1 MKLLFE
7 NWRKYLNEDSE
18 TILKE
23 VALAPAIYNALKA
36 KGKLPPGATIKQ
48 AAPAAQA
55 QQAAPAA
62 QAQQAAP
69 AQGKLLDVD
78 RATRF
83 DKEEAQAAGSLRVY
97 IKMSKNPKYANNPK
111 QMSWIQ
117 NKILKARKRLKA
129 ASAQAAQAQQA
140 APAKAAP
147 QAQQAAP
154 AQSDKMAQLAALDKD
169 VDGLSDEEALARVK
183 AMKKK

>member
-36 KGKLPPGATIKQ
+36 KGKLPPGATIKQAAPAAQAQQ

-147 QAQQAAP
+147 QAQ
-154 AQSDKMAQLAALDKD
+154 
-169 VDGLSDEEALARVK
+169 
-183 AMKKK
+183 